1 MQVANLQEEI
11 DVLGNH
17 MMNNLIIN
25 ESCGSHSHITYDHN
39 NNNPLPSQSN
49 HDQIINNNAPDQY
62 NWNNMMIIEQ
72 SSVTVL
78 PTHAELSDQTAS
90 NINHMMMNIPTLCLS
105 ELEGQNL
112 FGIPDAGSGS
122 QECFTQQLVLNQD
135 TYYF

>member
-25 ESCGSHSHITYDHN
+25 ESCVSHSHITYDHN

-49 HDQIINNNAPDQY
+49 HDQIINN
-62 NWNNMMIIEQ
+62 WNNMMIIEH
-72 SSVTVL
+72 SS
-78 PTHAELSDQTAS
+78 HAELSDQIAC
-90 NINHMMMNIPTLCLS
+90 NNNHMMMNIPTLSLS

-112 FGIPDAGSGS
+112 IGFPDNGSGS
-122 QECFTQQLVLNQD
+122 QECFTQQLVPNQG